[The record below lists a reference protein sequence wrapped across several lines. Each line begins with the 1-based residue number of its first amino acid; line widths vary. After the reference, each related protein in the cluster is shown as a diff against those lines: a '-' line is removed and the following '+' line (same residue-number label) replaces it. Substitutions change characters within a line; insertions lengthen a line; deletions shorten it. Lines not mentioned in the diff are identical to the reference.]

1 MGNYRKS
8 TNQSINMQSI
18 NQFLDQSIKKTAYL
32 KCDTGILTIVRI
44 RPAAEN
50 LICLIKQRRFA
61 GPWNNQGTTGV
72 GAWRWGWRG
81 SKPVWVLS
89 RSAHY

>member
-1 MGNYRKS
+1 MGNYQKP
-8 TNQSINMQSI
+8 TNQSINMQSN
-18 NQFLDQSIKKTAYL
+18 NQFINQSIKKTAYL
-32 KCDTGILTIVRI
+32 KCDTCILTIVCI

-61 GPWNNQGTTGV
+61 GPWNNQCTTGV
-72 GAWRWGWRG
+72 GAWRWGWWG